1 MRGTRPAPGP
11 SGGSVLTAVSV
22 RAPHSSV
29 LSNQSK
35 PTASLVTHPMMS
47 SCMKGHVQQKVG
59 ALSSWTK
66 FVQINE
72 AFHEISHKIIE
83 NN

>member
-1 MRGTRPAPGP
+1 MGATWRGWGSSETRGTRPAPGP

-35 PTASLVTHPMMS
+35 PTASLVTHPMTSLCNVSVIQFMS
-47 SCMKGHVQQKVG
+47 RVQCRG
-59 ALSSWTK
+59 S
-66 FVQINE
+66 F
-72 AFHEISHKIIE
+72 
-83 NN
+83 